1 MESGKEN
8 DKQKVTMDSV
18 KKLIAA
24 RDEIDRRIAKEE
36 EVLKINNIDMK
47 QSLVDTEGFPIT
59 SVDVYSVRQARCAI
73 ICAQNDRQ
81 KLTSEIEKAMLTL
94 HQQKR
99 DCATICNEHAVVT
112 TTDDI
117 PIVHRTSNAPFAKV
131 AKVMNAS
138 PAFQAGL
145 KDGDQLIQF
154 GSLHAGNFTDIKE
167 LGVVVQ
173 NSMDKPIRVTVLRDS
188 RPIRLELVPRTWPGK
203 GTLGCSVLPVTPAHI

>member
-1 MESGKEN
+1 MESGKNN
-8 DKQKVTMDSV
+8 DEKVTVDSV
-18 KKLIAA
+18 KRLIAA

-36 EVLKINNIDMK
+36 EVLKMNNIDM
-47 QSLVDTEGFPIT
+47 QRSLVDAEGFPIT
-59 SVDVYSVRQARCAI
+59 SVDVYSVRRARCAI

-99 DCATICNEHAVVT
+99 DCMAAYSEPKAVA
-112 TTDDI
+112 DDI
-117 PIVHRTSNAPFAKV
+117 PIVHRTSNAPFAKI
-131 AKVMNAS
+131 AKVMDAS
-138 PAFQAGL
+138 PAFRAGL

-173 NSMDKPIRVTVLRDS
+173 NSIDRPIRVTVLRSD
-188 RPIRLELVPRTWPGK
+188 RPIRLELVPRTWSGK